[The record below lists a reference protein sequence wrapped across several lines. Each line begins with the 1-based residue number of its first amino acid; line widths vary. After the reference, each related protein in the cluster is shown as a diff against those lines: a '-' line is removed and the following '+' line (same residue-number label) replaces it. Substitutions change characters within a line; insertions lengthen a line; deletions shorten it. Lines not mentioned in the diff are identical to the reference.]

1 MWKVR
6 KQNTALNGLYMCCS
20 RLQVKVEVPDFLAL
34 GQRIPPPPKQLG
46 TWTPKRIV
54 DRITLAACVCV
65 CTSAAR
71 EEESEEGCVI
81 VVWVCVRQIQESFSD
96 PMISR
101 ASEDFDVFHSTIKL
115 PVPAG
120 VSSQTVCLRAYM
132 FHITEGYIILS
143 AGIAFHLICLGM
155 EIVSEIITS
164 SDVLAQTMAPSLSFQ
179 TQFGRY

>member
-20 RLQVKVEVPDFLAL
+20 HLQVKVEVPDFLAL
-34 GQRIPPPPKQLG
+34 GQRMPPLPKCNSTQTPNTSVLG
-46 TWTPKRIV
+46 LNNV
-54 DRITLAACVCV
+54 DSVCV
-65 CTSAAR
+65 RMCIHLQWGKKKGRSV
-71 EEESEEGCVI
+71 VI
-81 VVWVCVRQIQESFSD
+81 AVLVHVRQIQESFSV

-101 ASEDFDVFHSTIKL
+101 ASEDFNVFHSTIKL

-120 VSSQTVCLRAYM
+120 VFSQTVCLRAYM

-155 EIVSEIITS
+155 KIVS
-164 SDVLAQTMAPSLSFQ
+164 
-179 TQFGRY
+179 